1 MQLEK
6 KDDKNLYCY
15 ITGDD
20 FLALNITPNTLAYG
34 SNSYRKLLSAIMTR
48 ANEECSF
55 TANDH
60 PLLVEAVPL
69 DNGEFFI
76 QISAIEEAEELDPR
90 FAQFAPG
97 IFDDFDPEEDDAPDD
112 EAMTSDNGYPLDEA
126 SEKISFPEIPE
137 MPAFSGGKHVQKT
150 PLKGTIYCFSTYE
163 ALLSALRSVG
173 EAQQFMQLRSSL
185 YYHPGKKKY
194 YIVLG
199 SHRNTPGVR
208 ALLAAFCEHAN
219 TQPLTSTAQAW
230 LAEHARCIIRT
241 HAIPR
246 LIEAVTNNH

>member
-6 KDDKNLYCY
+6 KDDQNLYCY
-15 ITGDD
+15 ITVDD
-20 FLALNITPNTLAYG
+20 LHTLDIQPDTLVYG
-34 SNSYRKLLSAIMTR
+34 SNSYRKLLSAIMTQ
-48 ANEECSF
+48 AHEDCGFSEGE
-55 TANDH
+55 H

-76 QISAIEEAEELDPR
+76 QVCAIEEAEELDPR

-97 IFDDFDPEEDDAPDD
+97 IFDDFDPEADDAPDD
-112 EAMTSDNGYPLDEA
+112 ETMPSDNGYPSDEA
-126 SEKISFPEIPE
+126 SEKISFPEMPE
-137 MPAFSGGKHVQKT
+137 MPAFSRSKHVQKT

-230 LAEHARCIIRT
+230 LAEHARCVIRA
-241 HAIPR
+241 HAIPQ
-246 LIEAVTNNH
+246 LIEAVTNH